1 MKLNKLFKEKHDE
14 KVHCLMLGVF
24 FIVLIWSAIKPLS
37 FITWL
42 LEALPAIIMV
52 LVLALTY
59 RKFKFSSFVYFI
71 VLLHTIILLIG
82 SKYTYERNPLFDMLM
97 ERFDWNRNYFDR
109 VGHFAQGFTPAL
121 MAKELLLRRGYLKR
135 TKFFYY
141 IVFSI
146 VLAVSAGYELLEF
159 TAAKVSGVPGEAVL
173 SYQGDEWD
181 TQWDMVMALLGAT
194 TALTLFRH
202 KSDKSIKEM
211 QKESSWWGLFYWIS

>member
-1 MKLNKLFKEKHDE
+1 MELDKLFEKSEVKKSH
-14 KVHCLMLGVF
+14 LIMLGVF

-52 LVLALTY
+52 LVLSLTY
-59 RKFKFSSFVYFI
+59 RRFKFSSFVYFV

-82 SKYTYERNPLFDMLM
+82 SKYTYERNPFFDMLM
-97 ERFDWNRNYFDR
+97 ERYDWNRNYFDR

-159 TAAKVSGVPGEAVL
+159 TAARVSGVPGEAVL
-173 SYQGDEWD
+173 SQQGDEWD

-194 TALTLFRH
+194 TALTLFRY
-202 KSDKSIKEM
+202 KSDKSIEEM
-211 QKESSWWGLFYWIS
+211 EEM